1 MRKPI
6 TTTDNI
12 VFGTS
17 EFQPPKSTGSYA
29 FFERPSKLT
38 LAERMGI
45 PKGDRANLTVDQLEG
60 LEDLM
65 RYNTSGKYR

>member
-1 MRKPI
+1 
-6 TTTDNI
+6 
-12 VFGTS
+12 
-17 EFQPPKSTGSYA
+17 
-29 FFERPSKLT
+29 
-38 LAERMGI
+38 MGI